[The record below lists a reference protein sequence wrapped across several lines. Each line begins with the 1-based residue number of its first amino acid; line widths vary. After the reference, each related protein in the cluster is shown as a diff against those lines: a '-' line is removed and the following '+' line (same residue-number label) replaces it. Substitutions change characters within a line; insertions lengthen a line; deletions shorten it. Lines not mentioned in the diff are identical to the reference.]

1 MQKICYQGNRG
12 EGEGACMC
20 ACMREREGEWEK
32 GWDVAPEYQD
42 CCCCCCRRRA
52 QHPTPASI
60 SAAAFQPSV
69 QHAHEGC
76 FWMLSNVETARFSLP
91 TSFAEVSQSNR
102 IASAVFHPSVF
113 LSTSSLVTSLPFQVC
128 LYLYI
133 DSLSIFSLLPPSL
146 PTTNTSLSQSVYTC
160 LLSPRLAV
168 SFKLKFTSQ
177 IP

>member
-1 MQKICYQGNRG
+1 MYVCVH
-12 EGEGACMC
+12 E
-20 ACMREREGEWEK
+20 REREK

-60 SAAAFQPSV
+60 SAAALQPSI

-102 IASAVFHPSVF
+102 IALAVFHPSVF
-113 LSTSSLVTSLPFQVC
+113 FISRHFSSFPSLS
-128 LYLYI
+128 LYI
-133 DSLSIFSLLPPSL
+133 DSLPIFSLLAPSL
-146 PTTNTSLSQSVYTC
+146 APHHLSLPVC
-160 LLSPRLAV
+160 LHLSPLPRLAV